1 MARLAIDRTR
11 IVAYAIFGFLTA
23 IEGVGFAALLSSASA
38 NMAIGFEL
46 TVVAVAV
53 GGELASSAAAGRC
66 SAP

>member
-38 NMAIGFEL
+38 NMSIGFEL

-53 GGELASSAAAGRC
+53 GGD
-66 SAP
+66 